1 MISLHNKI
9 QNNHSKHIRFNNRL
23 SFSPLIITNQY
34 PSDFNVNCSSNLI
47 INNIVHLD
55 TIFHLLHHYNKS
67 LWNKQNLNKNFKH
80 YSIISKI
87 FNLNNPLYKNLL
99 HDTSE
104 EPHCKR
110 CDEPFTEDENIVCV
124 KNDIYHPTCF
134 VIEVG
139 QCPSI
144 VDRHNIAKLIVSNN
158 GLNTDSGM

>member
-9 QNNHSKHIRFNNRL
+9 QNNHSKHIRFNNHL

-47 INNIVHLD
+47 INNIVNLD

-99 HDTSE
+99 
-104 EPHCKR
+104 
-110 CDEPFTEDENIVCV
+110 
-124 KNDIYHPTCF
+124 
-134 VIEVG
+134 
-139 QCPSI
+139 
-144 VDRHNIAKLIVSNN
+144 
-158 GLNTDSGM
+158 